1 MKIKLITDSASDLP
15 LEFVKDN
22 DIDFVPLG
30 VNIDGNFILDD
41 LGENFK
47 MDEFYSLI
55 RQGKMP
61 STSQANVFAFEEIF
75 KKYVKEGYKII
86 YIGLSSALSGT
97 FNSSVIA
104 RDSVLEKYNDADIS
118 VIDSKSVS
126 LGEGLLVYKACELIN
141 QGLDKDEIVNF
152 IENIKEK
159 VIHSIVVDDLA
170 HLKRGGRIS
179 GATATVGSILN
190 IKPTLTLDN
199 EGKVVVKSKI
209 KGKKKAIKYLASE
222 IKDNSI
228 DLENQTIF
236 ICHADC
242 LTEAE
247 ELKNIILEES
257 TVKDVIINSI
267 GVVIGTHG
275 GPGTLA
281 AVFIGKERI

>member
-15 LEFVKDN
+15 LEFVKNN
-22 DIDFVPLG
+22 DIDFVSLG

-222 IKDNSI
+222 IKDNAI

-281 AVFIGKERI
+281 AVFIGKERT

>member
-22 DIDFVPLG
+22 DIDFVSLG

-75 KKYVKEGYKII
+75 EKYVKEGYKII

-141 QGLDKDEIVNF
+141 KGLDKDEIVNF

-222 IKDNSI
+222 IKDNAI

>member
-75 KKYVKEGYKII
+75 EKYVKEGYKII

-141 QGLDKDEIVNF
+141 KGLDKDEIVNF

-222 IKDNSI
+222 IKDNAI

-267 GVVIGTHG
+267 GVVIGAHG

>member
-222 IKDNSI
+222 IKDNAI

>member
-15 LEFVKDN
+15 LEFVKNN
-22 DIDFVPLG
+22 DIDFVSLG

-75 KKYVKEGYKII
+75 EKYVKEGYKII

-141 QGLDKDEIVNF
+141 KGLDKDEIVNF

-222 IKDNSI
+222 IKDNAI

>member
-15 LEFVKDN
+15 LEFVKNN
-22 DIDFVPLG
+22 DIDFVSLG

-75 KKYVKEGYKII
+75 EKYVKEGYKII

-141 QGLDKDEIVNF
+141 KGLDKDEIVNF

-179 GATATVGSILN
+179 GAIATVGSILN

-222 IKDNSI
+222 IKDNAI

-267 GVVIGTHG
+267 GVVIGAHG

>member
-75 KKYVKEGYKII
+75 EKHVKEGYKII

-104 RDSVLEKYNDADIS
+104 RNSVLEKYNNADIS

-222 IKDNSI
+222 IKDNAI

>member
-75 KKYVKEGYKII
+75 EKYVKEGYKII

-104 RDSVLEKYNDADIS
+104 RNSVLEKYNDADIS

-141 QGLDKDEIVNF
+141 KGLDKEEIVKF

-222 IKDNSI
+222 IKDNAI

>member
-104 RDSVLEKYNDADIS
+104 RESVLEKYNDADIS

-222 IKDNSI
+222 IKDNAI

>member
-22 DIDFVPLG
+22 DIDFVSLG

-75 KKYVKEGYKII
+75 EKYVKEGYKII

-222 IKDNSI
+222 IKDNAI

>member
-15 LEFVKDN
+15 LEFVKNN
-22 DIDFVPLG
+22 DIDFVSLG

-75 KKYVKEGYKII
+75 EKYVKEGYKII

-141 QGLDKDEIVNF
+141 KGLDKDEIVNF

-222 IKDNSI
+222 IKDNAI

-267 GVVIGTHG
+267 GVVIGAHG

>member
-22 DIDFVPLG
+22 DIDFVSLG

-75 KKYVKEGYKII
+75 EKYVKEGYKII

-141 QGLDKDEIVNF
+141 KGLDKDEIVNF

-209 KGKKKAIKYLASE
+209 KGKKRAIKYLASE
-222 IKDNSI
+222 IKDNAI